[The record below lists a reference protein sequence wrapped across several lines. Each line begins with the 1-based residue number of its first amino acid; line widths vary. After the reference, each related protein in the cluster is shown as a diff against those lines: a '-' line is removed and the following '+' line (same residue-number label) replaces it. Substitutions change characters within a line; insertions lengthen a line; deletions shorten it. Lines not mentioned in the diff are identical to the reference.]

1 MLFRFD
7 WTKVLLKVIGF
18 FRKRMVNMFYVRQR
32 AEIGL
37 NGVKVMISTL
47 KTKNVQESRKNL
59 KM

>member
-1 MLFRFD
+1 
-7 WTKVLLKVIGF
+7 
-18 FRKRMVNMFYVRQR
+18 MVNMFYVRQR